1 MVETHIFAYPPFF
14 FCGPD
19 DEISKK
25 VIGNRMVLS
34 MFRYRREEIKEKVEV
49 CGS

>member
-1 MVETHIFAYPPFF
+1 MVEAQKYAFPPFF